1 MVVSSI
7 NWASF
12 YLFARMLI
20 KEKLNNLTTQ
30 PGIYQMLDKQ
40 GAVIYVGK
48 AKNLKKRVCSYFS
61 KTHQDDKTRVL
72 VTNITD
78 FEIVITDTE
87 TQALLL
93 ENQLIKQHKPRY
105 NILLK
110 DAKSYPYIYI
120 SNDKHPKVGFYRGTK
135 NEKYQ
140 YFGPYPSAHIVRDSL
155 TLLKKIFK
163 VRQCANA
170 TYRSRSRPCLEYQI
184 GLCSAPCV
192 NKISDEDYTQD
203 IKMMGQFLSGKSV
216 QTLDNISQKMQTASK
231 NQAFELAAHLRDQ
244 MIALRTIQE
253 QHSSQSMGNMDVI
266 SIAMQN
272 DVHAVEVLF
281 VRSGK
286 QIGQECIFPKHAK
299 GKTTEVVLSAFLP
312 LYYLGKNT
320 PKQLLLSEKL
330 NHKKLIA
337 EALSTKIIDTP
348 QKDKR
353 HFLKIATLTVK
364 ENLKQH
370 LISKFTKH
378 SQLSQLQKILN
389 LKALPNVMECFDI
402 SHTMGE
408 ATVASC
414 VVFEKGL
421 PITKKYRQFNI
432 NNITPGDDYAAM
444 NQAVFRRYSR
454 LLKENHPLPDVV
466 FIDGGL
472 GQLNQAIMV
481 MDSIGIESVQLV
493 GVAKGEGR
501 KVGLETLIMVKNGKT
516 QKINLPPQ
524 DQSLMLVNHIRDE
537 SHRFAIKNHR
547 KKRGK
552 KRTTSPLE
560 GIQGI
565 GKLRRTALLN
575 HFGGLQEV
583 QKASLNEIQKV
594 NGISL
599 SLATKIVEKL
609 R

>member
-1 MVVSSI
+1 MS
-7 NWASF
+7 
-12 YLFARMLI
+12 I
-20 KEKLNNLTTQ
+20 KEKLKNLTAQ
-30 PGIYQMLDKQ
+30 PGVYQMLDKQ
-40 GAVIYVGK
+40 GLVIYVGK
-48 AKNLKKRVCSYFS
+48 AKNLKKRISSYFV
-61 KTHQDDKTRVL
+61 KTHQDNKTRVL
-72 VTNITD
+72 VTNIHN
-78 FEIVITDTE
+78 FYVVITDTE

-93 ENQLIKQHKPRY
+93 ENELIKQHKPKY

-120 SNDKHPKVGFYRGTK
+120 TNDKHPRIGFYRGTK
-135 NEKYQ
+135 NKKYQ
-140 YFGPYPSAHIVRDSL
+140 YFGPYPSAYVVRDSL

-163 VRQCANA
+163 VRQCANT

-192 NKISDEDYTQD
+192 NKISDENYANDV
-203 IKMMGQFLSGKSV
+203 KMMGLFLSGKGV
-216 QTLDNISQKMQTASK
+216 KTLDSILQKMQHAAK
-231 NQAFELAAHLRDQ
+231 NQDYELAAHLRDQ
-244 MIALRTIQE
+244 MISLRIIQE
-253 QHSSQSMGNMDVI
+253 QHNSQTMDNMDVV
-266 SIAMQN
+266 SIAIQD

-286 QIGQECIFPKHAK
+286 QIGQECIFPKHTK
-299 GKTTEVVLSAFLP
+299 GKSTGEVLSAFLP
-312 LYYLGKNT
+312 LYYLGKDT

-330 NHKKLIA
+330 DDKKLIA
-337 EALSTKIIDTP
+337 TALSTKIIDTP

-353 HFLKIATLTVK
+353 HFLKVADLTAQ
-364 ENLKQH
+364 ENLKQY
-370 LISKFTKH
+370 LTTRFTKRT
-378 SQLSQLQKILN
+378 QLKQLQTTLN
-389 LKALPNVMECFDI
+389 LKKLPNIMECFDI

-408 ATVASC
+408 ATIASC

-421 PITKKYRQFNI
+421 PRIKKYRQFNI

-454 LLKENHPLPDVV
+454 LLKESKPLPDVV

-481 MDSIGIESVQLV
+481 MDSIGIESIQLV

-501 KVGLETLIMVKNGKT
+501 KAGLETLIIVKDGKT
-516 QKINLPPQ
+516 QKINLPSH
-524 DQSLMLVNHIRDE
+524 DQALMLVNHIRDE

-552 KRTTSPLE
+552 KRTTSLLE
-560 GIQGI
+560 SIEGV
-565 GKLRRTALLN
+565 GKSRRTALLN

-583 QKASLNEIQKV
+583 QKASVNEIQKIS
-594 NGISL
+594 GISMV
-599 SLATKIVEKL
+599 LATKIVEKL